1 MITERFFVIVMK
13 NKEWP
18 TNSPSYKYLPI
29 IIPPPILSHY
39 LTLTS
44 THSNPIVPSR
54 HPYYQL
60 LKKKKNLKEMSSEKI
75 ENAFQPNNTQQS
87 SNMVNNCNEQKS
99 LGTSVNL
106 SKASTRSRRTAA
118 KADNPPPTLKRENAF
133 CEVKKGNPDKALPS
147 ALPKVMP
154 ESKAHRRT
162 TERAYQAPP
171 ALNRENA
178 FREDIKDDLD
188 NALANS
194 PSKAMEGQK
203 AFRRPAERA
212 THFPP
217 ALIREN
223 AFCENKKGNFDNTLT
238 STLSRLMEGDQKH
251 TEDQPQEKTVAPQ
264 PLTGRMLLCRNK
276 QDTKKSTSTR
286 RKI

>member
-1 MITERFFVIVMK
+1 
-13 NKEWP
+13 
-18 TNSPSYKYLPI
+18 
-29 IIPPPILSHY
+29 
-39 LTLTS
+39 
-44 THSNPIVPSR
+44 
-54 HPYYQL
+54 
-60 LKKKKNLKEMSSEKI
+60 MSSEKI

-118 KADNPPPTLKRENAF
+118 KADNPPPTLRRENAF
-133 CEVKKGNPDKALPS
+133 CEVKMGNPDKALPS

-171 ALNRENA
+171 ALHRENT
-178 FREDIKDDLD
+178 FREDIKDDLE
-188 NALANS
+188 NALANP
-194 PSKAMEGQK
+194 PSKAMEERK
-203 AFRRPAERA
+203 AYRRPAERA

-217 ALIREN
+217 ALSREN

-238 STLSRLMEGDQKH
+238 TTLSRLMEGDQKH
-251 TEDQPQEKTVAPQ
+251 TEDQPQEKTIA
-264 PLTGRMLLCRNK
+264 L
-276 QDTKKSTSTR
+276 
-286 RKI
+286 